1 MKEWFD
7 KLEPRERRILLFGAG
22 LLVVAL
28 LYLLAWEPL
37 VNKSAAL
44 RNSIKENQELV
55 VWMEHA
61 AVDVKEMQAKITASG
76 PSGDRNGQSLLGIID
91 RTAKTSKLG
100 KTVKRVQ
107 PDGQTKARVWL
118 ENVSFNDMVQ
128 WLEGLQR
135 REGIHIVSSVIE
147 KQEDQEGLV
156 NARLVLEGAA

>member
-1 MKEWFD
+1 MKEWYN
-7 KLEPRERRILLFGAG
+7 KLDPRERRILMIGISVLAI
-22 LLVVAL
+22 AL
-28 LYLLAWEPL
+28 IYLLAWEPL

-44 RNSIKENQELV
+44 RNSIKENQDLV

-61 AVDVKEMQAKITASG
+61 ADEVKEMQTKIKASG
-76 PSGDRNGQSLLGIID
+76 PSGSSSGQSLLGIID

-118 ENVSFNDMVQ
+118 ENVSFNDMIQ
-128 WLEGLQR
+128 WLEGLQHQQ
-135 REGIHIVSSVIE
+135 GIRIVTTVIE
-147 KQEDQEGLV
+147 KQDEPGLV